1 MNIRPVSFGS
11 LMVFT
16 LNDNKPKADIPTL
29 MKTSFNNN
37 KQLKQYTL
45 TDTVCFS
52 EKIDGTVHNAA
63 KNFAENLDRL
73 YKKELPKGSKRVK
86 LTEVDFYV
94 NPRET
99 QKRYFLTAATNDD
112 ENKIHEILS
121 QSSVFY
127 TAKFNNKR

>member
-16 LNDNKPKADIPTL
+16 LNDNKPRADVPSL
-29 MKTSFNNN
+29 VKTSFHNN
-37 KQLKQYTL
+37 KKLKHYKL
-45 TDTVCFS
+45 AEMEVYD

-63 KNFAENLDRL
+63 RNFAEKLDKL
-73 YKKELPKGSKRVK
+73 YERDLPKGSKKVRF
-86 LTEVDFYV
+86 TEVEFYV
-94 NPRET
+94 NPRDT

-112 ENKIHEILS
+112 EKKLHEILS

-127 TAKFNNKR
+127 TARF